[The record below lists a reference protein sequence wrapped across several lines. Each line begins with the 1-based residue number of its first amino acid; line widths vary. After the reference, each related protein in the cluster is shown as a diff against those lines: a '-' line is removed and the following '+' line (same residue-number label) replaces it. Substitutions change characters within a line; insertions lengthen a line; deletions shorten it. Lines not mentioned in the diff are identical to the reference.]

1 MCFRFIQLGTAKTL
15 VLLFFVLY
23 TDAYAIE
30 HTAFDNILKQYVTS
44 GRVNYARM
52 HLESRPELNQYL
64 YRLSKI
70 LPKELKNLSK
80 LEQLAFYINAYNA
93 YTIHAILSHWPIE
106 SIRHIPNVWK
116 EKKYKLAGK
125 LFSLDQIEHEYVRS
139 FGDPRVHFA
148 LNCASVGCPDL
159 RSEAY
164 LAVKLNSQLEEQTR
178 LFFSQ
183 SDKFYYCA
191 DCGDIKL
198 SKIFQW
204 FAMDF
209 RDKTHSLAANY
220 GKFDGVINFIYKYV
234 GVAQKRRIRSEK
246 MPLNFLEYDWSLN
259 SSSKE

>member
-1 MCFRFIQLGTAKTL
+1 MCFRFIQLGKAKTL
-15 VLLFFVLY
+15 VLLFLVLNPG
-23 TDAYAIE
+23 AYAIE
-30 HTAFDNILKQYVTS
+30 HAAFDNILKQYVIS

-52 HLESRPELNQYL
+52 QLESGPDLNKYL
-64 YRLSKI
+64 HRLSKI
-70 LPKELKNLSK
+70 PPSELKSLSK

-93 YTIHAILSHWPIE
+93 YTIYAILSHWPIE
-106 SIRHIPNVWK
+106 SIRNIPNVWK

-164 LAVKLNSQLEEQTR
+164 LAVKIDNQLEEQAR

-183 SDKFYYCA
+183 SDKFYFCA

-204 FAMDF
+204 FAVDF
-209 RDKTHSLAANY
+209 KDKTLSLSEKY
-220 GKFDGVINFIYKYV
+220 GKFEGVINFIYKYV
-234 GVAQKRRIRSEK
+234 GVAQKERIRSEK

-259 SSSKE
+259 SSPTE